1 MKMKTK
7 LVFVFSCILIL
18 CTVVGSIAIY
28 ITTYNHA
35 IAQSSVEMENNFK
48 DIMNDITLEDWDKG
62 NVSAGLFFN
71 EGYMTVYKKDKV
83 LYKKEFHGG
92 RPGEEEKMNKVI
104 NGQKY
109 SRYLGPFITSLGMSI
124 SQKTNDYSVVF
135 TFYNRDLNEM
145 LIHLQKVLIEVT
157 ISIITLGTIC
167 IYAFIHFLFKPVKI
181 IINTMNEITE
191 SEDLKEIVLKH
202 KRDELGQIVIAFNT
216 MILKIKD
223 MIKRQESFVINVSH
237 ELKTPITI
245 IEGYGKLLERWGL
258 ENPEIAKESI
268 EHIIEE
274 TNRMKNGLIEPMLLL
289 TSLKKRSIINDTIQL
304 DLLAKG
310 IAKKFEVIS
319 KRNIAIKG
327 QGTVY
332 SNRELIEQIL
342 YIFIDNSIKY
352 SNSIIE
358 IMIDDNYICVKD
370 SGSGISEEDIPFIFD
385 QFYRGNKERSDKKGV
400 GLGLAIAN
408 DSANLLGAKL
418 EYKTNPKG
426 GSMFSIL
433 FPEN

>member
-7 LVFVFSCILIL
+7 LVCVFSCVLIL

-35 IAQSSVEMENNFK
+35 KAQNFVETENNFK
-48 DIMNDITLEDWDKG
+48 DIMNDKTFEDWDKG

-71 EGYMTVYKKDKV
+71 EGYMTVYKKNKV
-83 LYKKEFHGG
+83 LYKKEIHGG
-92 RPGEEEKMNKVI
+92 RPGEEEKMNKAI
-104 NGQKY
+104 NGQNY
-109 SRYLGPFITSLGMSI
+109 SRYLGPFITSFGMSV
-124 SQKTNDYSVVF
+124 SDKTNDYFVAF

-157 ISIITLGTIC
+157 ISIITLGTIS

-191 SEDLKEIVLKH
+191 SEDLKEIRLKH
-202 KRDELGQIVIAFNT
+202 KRDELGQIVMAFNQ

-223 MIKRQESFVINVSH
+223 MIKRQESFVVNVSH

-289 TSLKKRSIINDTIQL
+289 TSIKKRSVINDTIQL

-310 IAKKFEVIS
+310 VAKKFEVIS
-319 KRNIAIKG
+319 NRQIEIVGKG
-327 QGTVY
+327 TAF

-352 SNSIIE
+352 SKSMIE
-358 IMIDDNYICVKD
+358 IIVNDNCICVKD
-370 SGSGISEEDIPFIFD
+370 SGAGISDEDIPFIFD

-418 EYKTNPKG
+418 EYKANPKG

-433 FPEN
+433 FQNN

>member
-1 MKMKTK
+1 MNMKLKI
-7 LVFVFSCILIL
+7 VFVFSSILIL
-18 CTVVGSIAIY
+18 FTLVGSIAIY
-28 ITTYNHA
+28 LTTYNHA
-35 IAQSSVEMENNFK
+35 MSQSFTETEKNFK
-48 DIMNDITLEDWDKG
+48 DIIRDTTLEDWENG
-62 NVSAGLFFN
+62 NVSAGIFFN
-71 EGYMTVYKKDKV
+71 EGYMTVYKKEKV

-92 RPGEEEKMNKVI
+92 RPGEEEKLNKVL
-104 NGQKY
+104 NGQNF
-109 SRYLGPFITSLGMSI
+109 SRYLGPFITSFGTSI
-124 SQKTNDYSVVF
+124 SNETNDYFVTF

-157 ISIITLGTIC
+157 ISIITLGTIS
-167 IYAFIHFLFKPVKI
+167 IYVFAHFLFKPVKV
-181 IINTMNEITE
+181 IINTMNGITE
-191 SEDLKEIVLKH
+191 SEDLKEIELRY
-202 KRDELGQIVIAFNT
+202 KRDELGQIVIAFNK

-258 ENPEIAKESI
+258 ENSEIAKESI
-268 EHIIEE
+268 ENIIEE

-289 TSLKKRSIINDTIQL
+289 TSLKKRNIINDTIQL

-319 KRNIAIKG
+319 KRHIEIDG

-352 SNSIIE
+352 SNSTIE
-358 IMIDDNYICVKD
+358 IMVEDNYICVKD
-370 SGSGISEEDIPFIFD
+370 SGSGISEEDIPLIFD
-385 QFYRGNKERSDKKGV
+385 RFYRGNKERSDKKGV

-418 EYKTNPKG
+418 EYKANPKG

-433 FPEN
+433 FQNN

>member
-7 LVFVFSCILIL
+7 LVCVFSCILIL

-35 IAQSSVEMENNFK
+35 KAQSFVEMENNFK
-48 DIMNDITLEDWDKG
+48 DITNDITIEDWDKG

-71 EGYMTVYKKDKV
+71 EGYMTVYKKNKV
-83 LYKKEFHGG
+83 LYKKEIHGG
-92 RPGEEEKMNKVI
+92 RPGEEEKLNKAI
-104 NGQKY
+104 NGQNY
-109 SRYLGPFITSLGMSI
+109 SRYLGPFITSFGMSI
-124 SQKTNDYSVVF
+124 SDKTNDYFVAF

-157 ISIITLGTIC
+157 ISIITLGTIS

-202 KRDELGQIVIAFNT
+202 KRDELGQIVMAFNQ

-223 MIKRQESFVINVSH
+223 MIKRQESFVVNVSH

-258 ENPEIAKESI
+258 ENSEIAKESI

-289 TSLKKRSIINDTIQL
+289 TSIKKRSVINDTIQL

-310 IAKKFEVIS
+310 VAKKFEVIS
-319 KRNIAIKG
+319 NRQIEIEGKG
-327 QGTVY
+327 TAF

-352 SNSIIE
+352 SKSMIE
-358 IMIDDNYICVKD
+358 IIVKDNYICVKD
-370 SGSGISEEDIPFIFD
+370 SGAGISDEDIPFIYD

-418 EYKTNPKG
+418 EYKANPKG

-433 FPEN
+433 FQNN

>member
-1 MKMKTK
+1 MNMKTK

-18 CTVVGSIAIY
+18 CTVTGSIAIY
-28 ITTYNHA
+28 LTTYNHA
-35 IAQSSVEMENNFK
+35 TAESYAEMENNFK
-48 DIMNDITLEDWDKG
+48 EIMKDIPLEDWDKG
-62 NVSAGLFFN
+62 NVSAGIFFN
-71 EGYMTVYKKDKV
+71 EGYMTVYKKNKV
-83 LYKKEFHGG
+83 SYKKEVHGG
-92 RPGEEEKMNKVI
+92 RPGEEEKLNKAL

-109 SRYLGPFITSLGMSI
+109 SRYLGPFITSFGMSI
-124 SQKTNDYSVVF
+124 SDKTNDYFVAF

-167 IYAFIHFLFKPVKI
+167 IYLFVHFLFKPVKV

-191 SEDLKEIVLKH
+191 SEDLKEIGLKH
-202 KRDELGQIVIAFNT
+202 KRDELGQIVMAFNQ

-223 MIKRQESFVINVSH
+223 MVKRQESFVINVSH

-258 ENPEIAKESI
+258 EDREVAKESI

-274 TNRMKNGLIEPMLLL
+274 TSRMKYGLIEPMLLL

-310 IAKKFEVIS
+310 VAKKFEVIS
-319 KRNIAIKG
+319 KRQIEIEGN
-327 QGTVY
+327 GTVF

-352 SNSIIE
+352 SSSKIE
-358 IMIDDNYICVKD
+358 IIVDDNFICVKD

-418 EYKTNPKG
+418 EYRANPKG

-433 FPEN
+433 FQND